1 MNRVLQ
7 KYLAALLAFGFVAL
21 WTSNGAGS
29 AIVALGMSGLA
40 YGGASLLQRRRLD
53 RFTIDFIDEA
63 SRRRGSEVGAATDGG
78 RRRRRAS
85 FAP

>member
-1 MNRVLQ
+1 VNRVLQ
-7 KYLAALLAFGFVAL
+7 KYLAALLAFGFVAV
-21 WTSNGAGS
+21 WTSHGAGS

-53 RFTIDFIDEA
+53 RFTVDFIDEA
-63 SRRRGSEVGAATDGG
+63 SRRRGSEVSAADGG
-78 RRRRRAS
+78 RRRRRTS